1 MAVDVDALAAAL
13 RGDRDAETNSI
24 LSRLQGVG
32 AALVERHG
40 GDGVPE
46 AVQDE
51 AVIRVAAYLYD
62 QPQAGSAGRYAAAWR
77 NSGAAAL
84 VSPWKER
91 RLGIVGDE

>member
-1 MAVDVDALAAAL
+1 MALVDVDTLAVAL
-13 RGDRDAETNSI
+13 RVDRDAETDSI
-24 LSRLQGVG
+24 LERLGV
-32 AALVERHG
+32 ALVERHG

-46 AVQDE
+46 AIREE
-51 AVIRVAAYLYD
+51 AVIRVAGYLFD
-62 QPQAGSAGRYAAAWR
+62 QPQAAGAGRYASAWR